1 MKVVDWKAA
10 FEALVQYVS
19 PIEVAAGLVEDL
31 VTKHTREVPEGL
43 ATRLLGTVEMYRTE
57 TRGRGITSEFIG
69 EDATPE
75 ACAALDADAEA
86 MRVRREVE
94 QSGYFDGSEIL
105 FRPSNGWFRV
115 RLGLELVA
123 WRYEAANIDDAYRAA
138 YDVLRRAGKLP

>member
-75 ACAALDADAEA
+75 ACAALDAMPARVTELEGEEEA
-86 MRVRREVE
+86 
-94 QSGYFDGSEIL
+94 SLALI
-105 FRPSNGWFRV
+105 
-115 RLGLELVA
+115 A
-123 WRYEAANIDDAYRAA
+123 AYRAA
-138 YDVLRRAGKLP
+138 YDALRKAGKLP